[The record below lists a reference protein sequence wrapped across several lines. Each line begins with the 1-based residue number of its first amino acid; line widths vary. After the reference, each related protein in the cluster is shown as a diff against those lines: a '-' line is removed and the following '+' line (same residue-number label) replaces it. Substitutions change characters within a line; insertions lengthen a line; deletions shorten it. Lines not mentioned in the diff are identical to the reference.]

1 MAAYTNID
9 DPSALFQTA
18 LYSGNGSTVV
28 TVTNDGNSDLQPD
41 LLWFKRRDGNVSHVI
56 IDTNGGANVTS
67 GFGPTGYNIVL
78 NTDSTATAVADSSG
92 VMTITS
98 DGFTSKE
105 LTSAAGNVSTGS
117 MVCWQWHCDAG
128 DRITFSE
135 SGNNPGGVRQ
145 TNATAGLSII
155 RYTGT
160 GANASCALAHGLGKA
175 PEMVIFKRGNAT
187 NWWATYHQGIGV
199 DYKLALQDTGAKD
212 ADGAFM
218 NGTIPDATN
227 IYVGGTSVHT
237 NADGGDYLAYAWT
250 SIQGYSKFG
259 SYEGTGNANGPFIY
273 TGFKPAFV
281 MVKNIDNGGYNWAIM
296 DSARTP
302 TNANGTYEWIWPDIS
317 GAEFTDGDSGIN
329 MEIDFLSNGFKI
341 RTARAEL
348 NLASTFIYM
357 AFAENPFVTSTG
369 TPATAR

>member
-1 MAAYTNID
+1 MAYTTID
-9 DPSALFQTA
+9 DPSAFFQTA
-18 LYSGNGSTVV
+18 LYTGNGSTVV

-41 LLWFKRRDGNVSHVI
+41 LLWFKRRDGAVSHVI
-56 IDTNGGANVTS
+56 MDTNGGANVTS
-67 GFGPTGYNIVL
+67 GFGPTGYNITL
-78 NTDSTATAVADSSG
+78 NTNSTATAIADNTG
-92 VMTITS
+92 VMTITD
-98 DGFTSKE
+98 DGFTVKE
-105 LTSAAGNVSTGS
+105 LSYTSGNVNTGS
-117 MVCWQWHCDAG
+117 MCCWQWHCDAG

-145 TNATAGLSII
+145 TNATAGMSII

-175 PEMVIFKRGNAT
+175 PEFVIFKRGNAT

-199 DYKLALQDTGAKD
+199 DYKLALQETAAKD
-212 ADGAFM
+212 SDGAFM

-259 SYEGTGNANGPFIY
+259 TYVGNGNVNGPFVY

-281 MVKNIDNGGYNWAIM
+281 MIKANSAYKNWYIWDNKRSPINPVDEGLVPNLA
-296 DSARTP
+296 
-302 TNANGTYEWIWPDIS
+302 
-317 GAEFTDGDSGIN
+317 GAEVTGYDP
-329 MEIDFLSNGFKI
+329 IDILSNGFKL
-341 RTARAEL
+341 RDADATW
-348 NLASTFIYM
+348 NGNGTTVYYM

-369 TPATAR
+369 IPATAK